1 MTTSSPKIT
10 ACVVT
15 YRHNDTQLVDLFT
28 SIANSDVTINF
39 VVVDNSPDN
48 ASETFVRSFGFA
60 YHHNPA
66 NPGFGASHNLGFN
79 HFKESDCHFILNP
92 DVHFTSEVL
101 SGLSRFLLE
110 NTDVALVS
118 PKILYPNG
126 SLQRLCKLLPNPLNL
141 FARRFAPQLSRYLD
155 RSFELR
161 WFNYDTLA
169 EIPYMSGC
177 FMAIRSSAFARVGG
191 FDDRFFMY
199 LEDTDLS
206 RRLLQEGR
214 LVFNPHYTVYHVFEK
229 ASYHNP
235 RLLRAHIASA
245 LYYFNKWG
253 WVFDADRR
261 RINRA
266 TVKAIRQKQNIV

>member
-1 MTTSSPKIT
+1 MSTLKISG
-10 ACVVT
+10 CVVL
-15 YRHNDTQLVDLFT
+15 YRHSENQLKDLFQA
-28 SIANSDVTINF
+28 IANSDVKIDF

-48 ASETFVRSFGFA
+48 SIESFVRSYGFA
-60 YHHNPA
+60 YQHNPA
-66 NPGFGASHNLGFN
+66 NPGFGASHNLGFAQCAG
-79 HFKESDCHFILNP
+79 SDYHFILNP
-92 DVHFTSEVL
+92 DVYFATDVL
-101 SGLSRFLLE
+101 SGLSHFLAE

-141 FARRFAPQLSRYLD
+141 FARRFVPPLSRYLD
-155 RSFELR
+155 YNFELR
-161 WFNYDTLA
+161 WFNYDA
-169 EIPYMSGC
+169 MADIPYMSGC

-214 LVFNPHYTVYHVFEK
+214 LVFNPQYTVYHVFEK

-245 LYYFNKWG
+245 IYYFNKWG
-253 WVFDADRR
+253 WMFDGERR
-261 RINRA
+261 RVNRK
-266 TVKAIRQKQNIV
+266 TVQQLKNS